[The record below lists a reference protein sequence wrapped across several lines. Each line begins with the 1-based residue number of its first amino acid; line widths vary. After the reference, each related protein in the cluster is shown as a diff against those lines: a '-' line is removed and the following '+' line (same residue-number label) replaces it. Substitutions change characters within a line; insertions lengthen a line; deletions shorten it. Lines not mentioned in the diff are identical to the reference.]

1 MKRSLQAIGIDMD
14 NEDGRPGGL
23 FVEMSESVK
32 QQRGELDELIGTLH
46 LPANVAATH
55 YSPQSPLTTHHS
67 PPSLNCEQRHLP
79 RWRRTY

>member
-46 LPANVAATH
+46 LSANAAAPH
-55 YSPQSPLTTHHS
+55 STTIIE
-67 PPSLNCEQRHLP
+67 L
-79 RWRRTY
+79 